1 LGKEKPHKKKN
12 SEFEARMDQIFVA
25 TVPGVSASD
34 LGEDSDEEQASEDDK
49 EDQGRDLDSIES
61 SDDSDDS
68 ESDSDSDEEIL
79 ASGGTIS

>member
-1 LGKEKPHKKKN
+1 L
-12 SEFEARMDQIFVA
+12 
-25 TVPGVSASD
+25 
-34 LGEDSDEEQASEDDK
+34 EDDK